1 MEPLLLIVAMGAIF
15 YFLMIRPQQKRMK
28 AHQATISELAPGV
41 RVLLTS
47 GVFATVRHLG
57 ERQAIVELA
66 PGVEITI
73 VKSNI
78 ARPTTADEEEF
89 EFSDDAAGDAMGD
102 DVVMDEM
109 ITDEVILPEEVDAPG
124 ATEADMTFDPRGDND
139 PVDGDISA
147 EELQRRFD
155 N

>member
-1 MEPLLLIVAMGAIF
+1 MDLILMIVAFGALM
-15 YFLMIRPQQKRMK
+15 YFLMIRPQQKRVK
-28 AHQATISELAPGV
+28 EHQASIGALAVGS

-73 VKSNI
+73 IKGNI

-89 EFSDDAAGDAMGD
+89 EFADDSDVDHDMEALVLEG
-102 DVVMDEM
+102 DEM
-109 ITDEVILPEEVDAPG
+109 HADLVDPDTTLEPDVRFD
-124 ATEADMTFDPRGDND
+124 TETTFDPRGD
-139 PVDGDISA
+139 DISA

-155 N
+155 EN